1 MNGFVKRWRELL
13 LILFASVLLPVQ
25 GEAQGQVDKDLVVR
39 QLARAQEEVEDF
51 AADLVQEKRISLLR
65 REIVSHGVIEFKRP
79 NKVLIELFDP
89 DPSLMVVDGNSL
101 WLYFKRERVAQRFAV
116 GNNPM
121 LKRFLMVLENPL
133 KGAWE
138 KLAFIGKEGDLVVL
152 DAVLEEA
159 ESIFSKITLWVSTQD
174 WLIRKLALYEK
185 SGDLTILSYSN
196 IRINTGIPDSRFTI
210 NLPTDVEILQP
221 AQP

>member
-1 MNGFVKRWRELL
+1 MNRFAKRWLGLL
-13 LILFASVLLPVQ
+13 LIVLTFVLLPVR
-25 GEAQGQVDKDLVVR
+25 GATQGQVDKDFVVR

-51 AADLVQEKRISLLR
+51 AANLVQEKRISLLR
-65 REIVSHGVIEFKRP
+65 RDIVSHGMIEFKRP

-101 WLYFKRERVAQRFAV
+101 WLYFKRERVAQRYGV
-116 GNNPM
+116 ENNPM
-121 LKRFLMVLENPL
+121 LKRFLMILENPF
-133 KGAWE
+133 KGGWE
-138 KLAFIGKEGDLVVL
+138 KLAFIRKEGDLVVM
-152 DAVLEEA
+152 DVVPEQVEA
-159 ESIFSKITLWVSTQD
+159 IFSKITLWVSTQD

-185 SGDLTILSYSN
+185 SGDLTILSYNN
-196 IRINTGIPDSRFTI
+196 IRVNTGIPDSRFKI